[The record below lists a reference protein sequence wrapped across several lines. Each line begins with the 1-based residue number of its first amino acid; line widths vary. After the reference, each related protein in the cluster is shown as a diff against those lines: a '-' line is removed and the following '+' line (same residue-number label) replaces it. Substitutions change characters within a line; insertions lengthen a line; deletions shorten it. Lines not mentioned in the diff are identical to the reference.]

1 MWRSIEPSIEDAEAR
16 ADLQEL
22 ARRYNKKLI
31 AERGMETEAQGLEII
46 RDMLANPSESRLT
59 VKDITN
65 TFIERHGMDY
75 ERKITTKWVG
85 NIVRKRLGLH
95 ARALPVVERVAEKP

>member
-1 MWRSIEPSIEDAEAR
+1 
-16 ADLQEL
+16 
-22 ARRYNKKLI
+22 
-31 AERGMETEAQGLEII
+31 
-46 RDMLANPSESRLT
+46 MLANPYESRLT

-65 TFIERHGMDY
+65 SFIERHGMDY

-95 ARALPVVERVAEKP
+95 AYKSVGGDENDASEEPAGEIPVKDSSASF